1 MASKIK
7 MTRLEAELYTR
18 TVRKPMH
25 EKECCIS
32 YFCVCYAIKQKET
45 LLKKSTCYV
54 KVLSFKKKALEELNC
69 TLEQR

>member
-1 MASKIK
+1 
-7 MTRLEAELYTR
+7 
-18 TVRKPMH
+18 MH

-54 KVLSFKKKALEELNC
+54 KLLSFKKKSLRRIKLYLR
-69 TLEQR
+69 TKVRFVGQLL

>member
-1 MASKIK
+1 

-32 YFCVCYAIKQKET
+32 YFCVYAIKQKET

-54 KVLSFKKKALEELNC
+54 KLLSFKKKKALEELNC

>member
-1 MASKIK
+1 
-7 MTRLEAELYTR
+7 
-18 TVRKPMH
+18 MH

>member
-1 MASKIK
+1 
-7 MTRLEAELYTR
+7 
-18 TVRKPMH
+18 MH

-54 KVLSFKKKALEELNC
+54 KLLSFKKKKALEELNC

>member
-1 MASKIK
+1 
-7 MTRLEAELYTR
+7 
-18 TVRKPMH
+18 MH

-54 KVLSFKKKALEELNC
+54 KLLSFKKKKKALEELNC